1 MLIKILIGAIL
12 SGILYRLGG
21 WEKGNTKFRD
31 LGCPTIL
38 TLFVLTNNLPINIL
52 GWVMFVLSFGLMLGA
67 LTTYWDWLFG
77 YDNYYAHGLG
87 CGLAGIPL
95 IWAGIPLHYIL
106 IRILICSVGMG
117 LWSKYTKNDVVEEIG
132 RGVLFII

>member
-1 MLIKILIGAIL
+1 MVILIIGLSIV

-21 WEKGNTKFRD
+21 WEKRNKLFRR
-31 LGCPTIL
+31 LGCPLVLLVIIL
-38 TLFVLTNNLPINIL
+38 SLFGLKLGFWWAYLLTF
-52 GWVMFVLSFGLMLGA
+52 GLSFGA

-77 YDNYYAHGLG
+77 YDNYWFSGFM

-95 IWAGIPLHYIL
+95 LWAGVPLYIIL
-106 IRILICSVGMG
+106 IRLIICTVGMG

-132 RGVLFII
+132 RGVFFII